1 MYTWE
6 RAVHLAISE
15 THTTKLHACILDAEE
30 LLFTRSVELS
40 SDTRRHYA
48 AIERAAIELAGKKLA
63 HLKAT
68 VLGWP
73 VADVAP

>member
-6 RAVHLAISE
+6 RAVQLAISE

-30 LLFTRSVELS
+30 LLFTRTVELS

-48 AIERAAIELAGKKLA
+48 AVERAAIELAGKKLA
-63 HLKAT
+63 HLKST
-68 VLGWP
+68 VLGGP
-73 VADVAP
+73 PTQIAQ